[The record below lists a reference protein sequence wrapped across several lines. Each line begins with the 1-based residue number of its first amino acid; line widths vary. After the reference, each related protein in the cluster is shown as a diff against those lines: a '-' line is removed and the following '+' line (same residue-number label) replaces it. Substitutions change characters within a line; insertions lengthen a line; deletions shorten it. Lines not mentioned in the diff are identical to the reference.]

1 LCSKKH
7 NIEQIKI
14 KFFSS
19 NIYIFVYRRTRG
31 TGTPTMPT
39 QLCSAV
45 RQVFTR
51 SRRRRSGSSRFVL
64 SYETSLMQR
73 VVFKRTIFHAL
84 LKSTDSECGLCYT
97 KYNAMLRSTD
107 SECGLCYTKYQAL
120 LRSTDSECGLCYTKY
135 HALLRSTG
143 SECGL
148 CYTKYHA
155 LLRSTDS
162 EYGLSYTKYHTLLKS
177 LPGNI
182 VSSVSDAKI
191 WHLIAFPLYDT
202 EIPHT

>member
-1 LCSKKH
+1 MYPEDCVAR
-7 NIEQIKI
+7 NIILYKL
-14 KFFSS
+14 KSNFSLL
-19 NIYIFVYRRTRG
+19 IYIFVYRRTRG
-31 TGTPTMPT
+31 TGTPMMPT

-51 SRRRRSGSSRFVL
+51 FRRRRSGSSRFVL

-73 VVFKRTIFHAL
+73 AVFKRTIFHAL
-84 LKSTDSECGLCYT
+84 FKSTDSEYGLCYT
-97 KYNAMLRSTD
+97 KY
-107 SECGLCYTKYQAL
+107 YAL
-120 LRSTDSECGLCYTKY
+120 LR
-135 HALLRSTG
+135 ATG

-155 LLRSTDS
+155 
-162 EYGLSYTKYHTLLKS
+162 LLKS

-191 WHLIAFPLYDT
+191 
-202 EIPHT
+202 